1 MCHAADDADSGGRER
16 ISTVRN
22 IHGKK
27 DTGHSFPKI
36 PSTVRNIHG
45 KKACYRACKAEN
57 GGEGAAAENGKEEY
71 PEKGDGEDFPRRQE
85 IKGND
90 NNEVGYA

>member
-16 ISTVRN
+16 ISAVRN
-22 IHGKK
+22 IHGKEAGYG
-27 DTGHSFPKI
+27 T
-36 PSTVRNIHG
+36 
-45 KKACYRACKAEN
+45 CKAEN
-57 GGEGAAAENGKEEY
+57 GSEGTAAENGKEEY
-71 PEKGDGEDFPRRQE
+71 PEKGYGENFPEWQE

>member
-16 ISTVRN
+16 ISA
-22 IHGKK
+22 
-27 DTGHSFPKI
+27 
-36 PSTVRNIHG
+36 VRNIHG
-45 KKACYRACKAEN
+45 KKACCRACK
-57 GGEGAAAENGKEEY
+57 AENGKEEY
-71 PEKGDGEDFPRRQE
+71 PEKGYGEDFPERQE

>member
-1 MCHAADDADSGGRER
+1 MCHAADDADTDRGER
-16 ISTVRN
+16 I
-22 IHGKK
+22 
-27 DTGHSFPKI
+27 
-36 PSTVRNIHG
+36 STVRNIHG

-71 PEKGDGEDFPRRQE
+71 PEKGDGEDFSEWQE

-90 NNEVGYA
+90 DNEVGYA

>member
-16 ISTVRN
+16 I
-22 IHGKK
+22 
-27 DTGHSFPKI
+27 
-36 PSTVRNIHG
+36 STVRNIHG

-71 PEKGDGEDFPRRQE
+71 PGREMERTSLDGR
-85 IKGND
+85 K
-90 NNEVGYA
+90 

>member
-16 ISTVRN
+16 ISAVRN
-22 IHGKK
+22 IHGKEAGYG
-27 DTGHSFPKI
+27 TCE
-36 PSTVRNIHG
+36 T
-45 KKACYRACKAEN
+45 EN
-57 GGEGAAAENGKEEY
+57 SGEGTAAENGKEEY
-71 PEKGDGEDFPRRQE
+71 PEQGYGEDFSEWQE

>member
-1 MCHAADDADSGGRER
+1 MCHATDDADSGGRER
-16 ISTVRN
+16 ISAVRN
-22 IHGKK
+22 
-27 DTGHSFPKI
+27 
-36 PSTVRNIHG
+36 VHG

-57 GGEGAAAENGKEEY
+57 GSEGTAAEDGKEEY
-71 PEKGDGEDFPRRQE
+71 PEKGYGEDFPGRQE

>member
-1 MCHAADDADSGGRER
+1 MCHATDDADSGGREI
-16 ISTVRN
+16 ISTVIN
-22 IHGKK
+22 
-27 DTGHSFPKI
+27 T
-36 PSTVRNIHG
+36 HG

-57 GGEGAAAENGKEEY
+57 GSEGAAAENGKEEY
-71 PEKGDGEDFPRRQE
+71 PEKGDGEDFPGRQE

>member
-1 MCHAADDADSGGRER
+1 MCHATDDADSGGRER

-22 IHGKK
+22 
-27 DTGHSFPKI
+27 
-36 PSTVRNIHG
+36 VHG

-57 GGEGAAAENGKEEY
+57 GSEGTTAEDGKEEY
-71 PEKGDGEDFPRRQE
+71 PEKGYREDFPGRQE
-85 IKGND
+85 IKGNN

>member
-16 ISTVRN
+16 ISA
-22 IHGKK
+22 
-27 DTGHSFPKI
+27 
-36 PSTVRNIHG
+36 VRNIHG
-45 KKACYRACKAEN
+45 KKACCRACKAEN

-71 PEKGDGEDFPRRQE
+71 PEQGYGEDFSERQE

>member
-27 DTGHSFPKI
+27 
-36 PSTVRNIHG
+36 
-45 KKACYRACKAEN
+45 ACYRACKAEN
-57 GGEGAAAENGKEEY
+57 GG
-71 PEKGDGEDFPRRQE
+71 KGLPLKMERKNTRRREMERTSLDGR
-85 IKGND
+85 K
-90 NNEVGYA
+90 

>member
-16 ISTVRN
+16 ISA
-22 IHGKK
+22 
-27 DTGHSFPKI
+27 
-36 PSTVRNIHG
+36 VRNIHG

-57 GGEGAAAENGKEEY
+57 GSEGAAAENGKEEFS
-71 PEKGDGEDFPRRQE
+71 EWQE

>member
-1 MCHAADDADSGGRER
+1 MARKLAIAP
-16 ISTVRN
+16 VRL
-22 IHGKK
+22 K
-27 DTGHSFPKI
+27 S
-36 PSTVRNIHG
+36 
-45 KKACYRACKAEN
+45 

>member
-16 ISTVRN
+16 ISA
-22 IHGKK
+22 
-27 DTGHSFPKI
+27 
-36 PSTVRNIHG
+36 VRNIHG
-45 KKACYRACKAEN
+45 KKACYRACKAESS
-57 GGEGAAAENGKEEY
+57 GEGTAAEDRKEEY
-71 PEKGDGEDFPRRQE
+71 PEKGYREDFPGRQE

>member
-27 DTGHSFPKI
+27 
-36 PSTVRNIHG
+36 
-45 KKACYRACKAEN
+45 ACYRACK
-57 GGEGAAAENGKEEY
+57 AENGKEEY

>member
-16 ISTVRN
+16 ISA
-22 IHGKK
+22 
-27 DTGHSFPKI
+27 
-36 PSTVRNIHG
+36 VRNIHG
-45 KKACYRACKAEN
+45 KKACYGTCETEN
-57 GGEGAAAENGKEEY
+57 SGEGTTAEDGKEEY
-71 PEKGDGEDFPRRQE
+71 PEKGYREDFPGRQE

>member
-27 DTGHSFPKI
+27 
-36 PSTVRNIHG
+36 
-45 KKACYRACKAEN
+45 ACYRACKAEN
-57 GGEGAAAENGKEEY
+57 GGGGGGAAENGKEEY